1 MATDALRLATRN
13 SPLALQQ
20 AETVAA
26 ALRTRHADLAVEV
39 IGMKTQGDRVLDR
52 SLAEVG
58 GKGLFV
64 KELEQRLLDGEAD
77 IAVHSMKDVPA
88 DTDLPPGLALP
99 VIVERESPF
108 DAFIS
113 PRWRSPDALP
123 SGAVIG
129 TCSLRRA
136 SQLLHALPGC
146 RVDPLRGNVNTR
158 LSKLERGD
166 FDAIVLARAGLDRLG
181 LSDHITSDLD
191 PGLCLPG
198 IGQGALGIECRA
210 DDADVIARIE
220 GIADAPTS
228 ACVEAERAVSRG
240 LGGSCLSP
248 IAGHA
253 TISAG
258 TLRLKARVG
267 AADGHTLLETEQA
280 GDPRE
285 PATIG
290 SAAASAL
297 LDQGAAEVLA
307 G

>member
-1 MATDALRLATRN
+1 MATDRLRLATRN

-26 ALRTRHADLAVEV
+26 HLRAHHPDLTVEV

-113 PRWRSPDALP
+113 PRWQSPDALP
-123 SGAVIG
+123 EGAVIG

-136 SQLLHALPGC
+136 SQLLHALPAC
-146 RVDPLRGNVNTR
+146 RVAELRGNVNTR

-191 PGLCLPG
+191 PRLCLPG
-198 IGQGALGIECRA
+198 IGQGALGIECRS
-210 DDADVIARIE
+210 DDADVRGRIE
-220 GIADAPTS
+220 AIADSHTS

-253 TISAG
+253 IISHG
-258 TLRLKARVG
+258 ELRLEARVG
-267 AADGHTLLETEQA
+267 SPDGRALLATEQA
-280 GDPRE
+280 GDPGE
-285 PATIG
+285 PAAIG
-290 SAAASAL
+290 AAAAQHL
-297 LDQGAAEVLA
+297 LDQGAAELLA